1 MRSLIN
7 WFSQVAS
14 VTRFAIRTL
23 PERKGASIVAIVGIA
38 GVVIVMVGVLSIAH
52 GIVRM
57 MSRSASPENVIVLR
71 SGSTAETISGLTGD
85 ETKIIG
91 EGPGVMQDA
100 DGPVAASELLVLI
113 DRPKRSTGTDANV
126 PLRGVVPASFKI
138 RDRFEIVEGR
148 MMQPGL
154 NELLVGVGAAREFGG
169 LEVGDSVEVGGESW
183 PVVGK
188 FAAGGGISE
197 SEIWADAAVIQGAY
211 RRGNTF
217 QSVYAKL
224 ESASVME
231 GFKDALTTDPRLSV
245 KVEPEEEYHLSQSQ
259 MMVTMIQT
267 LGVLVTVLMG
277 LGAVFG
283 AVNTM
288 YNAVATRTREIAT
301 LRALGFKSSPVVLS
315 VLFESLLLALIGG
328 TIGGVLA
335 YLAFDGFRA
344 ATLNFQTF
352 SQMTFSFVVSPELMV
367 QGIIFALIMG
377 FFGGLFPAIRAAR
390 MPVATALREL

>member
-1 MRSLIN
+1 MRSLFN
-7 WFSQVAS
+7 WCSQIVSVSRVA
-14 VTRFAIRTL
+14 IQTL
-23 PERKGASIVAIVGIA
+23 PERKGSSVVAIIGIA
-38 GVVIVMVGVLSIAH
+38 GVVIVLVGVLSIAH

-57 MSRSASPENVIVLR
+57 MAWSATPENVIVLR
-71 SGSTAETISGLTGD
+71 SGSSSEMMSGLSGD
-85 ETKIIG
+85 QAKIIG
-91 EGPGVMQDA
+91 EAPGVTQDA
-100 DGPVAASELLVLI
+100 DGALASSELFVII

-148 MMQPGL
+148 TFSRGL
-154 NELLVGVGAAREFGG
+154 NELIVGVGAAREFGG
-169 LEVGDSVEVGGESW
+169 LGIGQAIEVGGEEW
-183 PVVGK
+183 PVVGH
-188 FAAGGGISE
+188 FAAGGGLSE

-211 RRGNTF
+211 RRGNSY

-224 ESASVME
+224 ESARAIE
-231 GFKDALTTDPRLSV
+231 EFKDALTTDPRVSV
-245 KVEPEEEYHLSQSQ
+245 KVQPEAEFHLSQSQ
-259 MMVTMIQT
+259 VMVTMIQT
-267 LGVLVTVLMG
+267 LGVLITVLMG

-288 YNAVATRTREIAT
+288 YNAVSTRTREIAT
-301 LRALGFKSSPVVLS
+301 LRALGFKRSPVVIS
-315 VLFESLLLALIGG
+315 VLVESLLLALVGGAIGG
-328 TIGGVLA
+328 ILA

-352 SQMTFSFVVSPELMV
+352 SQITFSFVVSPALMI
-367 QGIIFALIMG
+367 QGIVFALIMG